1 MLIIVPL
8 FGMMIAF
15 GDLWAD
21 QIALDHV
28 AAVAVRRAAAAG
40 GDSPELRSAIDH
52 DLISGGLNP
61 ANVTVSV
68 DPALAAWQAPVEV
81 SLAMPVSVD
90 VPFIGSWQV
99 ELKSQFFARSEVGPA

>member
-1 MLIIVPL
+1 
-8 FGMMIAF
+8 MMIAF

-61 ANVTVSV
+61 ANVTVVV
-68 DPALAAWQAPVEV
+68 DPA
-81 SLAMPVSVD
+81 D